1 MVDFCDDGDRNTM
14 DKGIL
19 ISPVPKEYAFYTDN
33 EKIEKTEAYYRKMD
47 DIYGRVDTFE
57 EAYKNRIEQ
66 LLQNE
71 GKAADLTNVLKE
83 KDAQLLCYCSYE
95 FDIIRILCRIAEQEE
110 IFKEPSVLRNVH
122 TMEEAVSWRHKC
134 VFLLRRFEFDWEET
148 DELLML
154 VRERK
159 ISYICLAEMIC
170 ENWIVQKVHV
180 VDRIVRYLYEN
191 DQKREAM
198 LLLMRLEK
206 ILPYSEKKV
215 ITFAMTLVDMGEFQL
230 AHEVLLKF
238 KNPNEDIKELQIELS
253 KLF

>member
-47 DIYGRVDTFE
+47 DIYGRLDTFE
-57 EAYKNRIEQ
+57 EAYKNRIER

-95 FDIIRILCRIAEQEE
+95 FDIIRILCRIAELEE
-110 IFKEPSVLRNVH
+110 SFKEPSVLRNVH
-122 TMEEAVSWRHKC
+122 TMEEAISWRHKC

-148 DELLML
+148 DELLMM
-154 VRERK
+154 VTSKDIIWREDLFEGWDFYDVSQSFEMERAGYK
-159 ISYICLAEMIC
+159 IVVPEQRLPWCLHDNVITNFRNCDKNRRICL
-170 ENWIVQKVHV
+170 
-180 VDRIVRYLYEN
+180 
-191 DQKREAM
+191 
-198 LLLMRLEK
+198 
-206 ILPYSEKKV
+206 
-215 ITFAMTLVDMGEFQL
+215 
-230 AHEVLLKF
+230 
-238 KNPNEDIKELQIELS
+238 KEYPEYFV
-253 KLF
+253 K